1 MQTQP
6 KKIGD
11 PDSLLQGTASLRR
24 RTGVA
29 QVSAN
34 LAGAALCSFY
44 FTFLDTAEALP
55 QASQTLLA
63 SAVLT
68 LCLVFLGTVGS
79 LRWQTDTL
87 RFFRLLR
94 EGRTPSDGLRAR
106 VQRKIVNSPYFGAA
120 LSMAIWVL
128 AAVIMSV
135 LRFFDPVPDEAV
147 SSALFNA
154 FRVFVGVVVAGVAT
168 SSIVFFSFEAFYR
181 PLLPLVFPAG
191 GLVSVRGVFRLKLR
205 RRLLLSFFLVGVLPV
220 AMVGLVFYYK
230 ASFQALSQEGSLGNI
245 VYVIAFVV
253 AASIGMAIIL
263 SRLVSESVVRPV
275 QAMQKATALV
285 KEGDLNAE
293 IPVTSNDELGALGES
308 FNLMLEGM
316 RERRLLKETFGK
328 YVSQEVRDEILAGRI
343 KLDGESKEVTLL
355 FTDLRDFTPLVEAT
369 PPQTVVK
376 IINDYFQEM
385 TQSVK
390 AQKGLVLQFVGDE
403 IEAVFGAPLA
413 LDNHADRAVS
423 AALDMR
429 GRLEE
434 LNQKLQAQ
442 GLGPLRH
449 GIGIHTGTVLAGN
462 IGSSDRLSYALVGDA
477 VNLASRI
484 QGLNKEFGTDILISV
499 RTKDSLQKAHALQK
513 MPEAKVK
520 GKSHPVQVYAVQ

>member
-1 MQTQP
+1 MHYRT
-6 KKIGD
+6 KTVD
-11 PDSLLQGTASLRR
+11 DSENLLQSTAGLRR
-24 RTGVA
+24 RTGLA

-34 LAGAALCSFY
+34 LAGAALCSVY
-44 FTFLDTAEALP
+44 FTFLDPAEALP
-55 QASQTLLA
+55 QADRSLLV
-63 SAVLT
+63 SGVLT
-68 LCLVFLGTVGS
+68 LCLVLLGTAAS
-79 LRWQTDTL
+79 LKWQGDIL

-94 EGRTPSDGLRAR
+94 AGRAPSDELRAR
-106 VQRKIVNSPYFGAA
+106 TQRKIMNSPYFGAY
-120 LSMAIWVL
+120 LSMAIWLL
-128 AAVIMSV
+128 AAFIMSA
-135 LRFFDPVPDEAV
+135 LRFSDPVTNEAS

-154 FRVFVGVVVAGVAT
+154 FRVFVGVVVSGVAT

-181 PLLPLVFPAG
+181 PLLPLVFPKG
-191 GLVSVRGVFRLKLR
+191 GIAAVRGVLRLNLR
-205 RRLLLSFFLVGVLPV
+205 RRLLFSFFLVGVVPV
-220 AMVGLVFYYK
+220 VMVGLVFYYK
-230 ASFQALSQEGSLGNI
+230 AFSLAQNQTGALSNI
-245 VYVIAFVV
+245 FYVIAFVV
-253 AASIGMAIIL
+253 LASIGLAIIL

-285 KEGDLNAE
+285 KEGDLNTE
-293 IPVTSNDELGALGES
+293 IPVTSNDELGSLEES

-343 KLDGESKEVTLL
+343 NLDGESKEVTLL

-369 PPQTVVK
+369 PPKTVVK

-385 TQSVK
+385 AQSVK
-390 AQKGLVLQFVGDE
+390 DQQGLVLQFVGDE

-429 GRLEE
+429 KRLGA
-434 LNQKLQAQ
+434 LNRKLQAQ
-442 GLGPLRH
+442 GLKPLRH

-484 QGLNKEFGTDILISV
+484 QGLNKLFGTDILISA
-499 RTKDSLQKAHALQK
+499 RTKEALGQAPALER
-513 MPEAKVK
+513 MPEAEVK
-520 GKSHPVQVYAVQ
+520 GKSRPVQVYAVQ